1 MVKELS
7 ELSHIDRRYIQV
19 DGVLSNYKL
28 KLSEKEEL
36 KSEFSKLSEF
46 KEKLEFNITKNF
58 ENIAKMVQNLLKD
71 KIEYRYELVPV
82 GLRYLLNLFHGQ
94 NINQTVYQVEETK
107 QEDVWVSPYSEISKA
122 LQISL
127 VIEYKTNNTREQYK
141 TYFDVPFVFSLD
153 SKAVK
158 FKNFTTFFKEQ
169 INKMA
174 LKHLE
179 ELLRNEDEV
188 DEFSL
193 EIVNQPEIL
202 IASIS
207 GNIDKDTF
215 YQ

>member
-46 KEKLEFNITKNF
+46 KEKLESNITQNF

-94 NINQTVYQVEETK
+94 NINQTVYQVEEK
-107 QEDVWVSPYSEISKA
+107 
-122 LQISL
+122 
-127 VIEYKTNNTREQYK
+127 
-141 TYFDVPFVFSLD
+141 
-153 SKAVK
+153 
-158 FKNFTTFFKEQ
+158 
-169 INKMA
+169 
-174 LKHLE
+174 
-179 ELLRNEDEV
+179 
-188 DEFSL
+188 
-193 EIVNQPEIL
+193 
-202 IASIS
+202 
-207 GNIDKDTF
+207 
-215 YQ
+215 